1 MADDPP
7 PNEKVLQ
14 AKLEALLKEE
24 SPNWRLIENLSGQ
37 IVDLDPNEI
46 RFSVDAGHIQ
56 RLGEQ
61 LVGRQETAVSE
72 LIKNAFDADATK
84 VTLNFRG
91 HEETGGVLTIQDDG
105 NGMPEAAIRSAW
117 MRISTVAKQEE
128 PISPRFGRQRAGQ
141 KGIGRFAVQR
151 LGSRLVLTTR
161 PLGEE
166 IGYRVTFEWDTDFKA
181 GADLSD
187 IYSRIE
193 RFSKKSGDHGTKLVI
208 SELRDAWPGRAI
220 ESIWRSVILLQAPF
234 EVVEVQRGDDP
245 GKDESEPDPG
255 FRVEI
260 NGVSQDKQ
268 RALFSIEKSFLD
280 HALATIE
287 AEIDEKGRGHVR
299 LKSRKLGLD
308 ESATADEAFMLVGP
322 VKLEASYFIYVAS
335 VLSGV
340 TMAVAGDMG
349 RRFGGIRIYRNGF
362 RVSPYGE
369 PSDDWLRLD
378 VDVSRRSILVP
389 GNNRNFFGAVSLSS
403 ARNPLFEETSSR
415 EGLLENE
422 AFEELRRFVR
432 WALEWAAL
440 RVAEVRERKQT
451 SVQPGFI
458 SKVRKPSDLIQSI
471 RPEDFGSGGQENVA
485 GMLHDLASA
494 AKAYEEKVEAERE
507 EALQYEEMLRIL
519 ASLGLSISMFG
530 HEVKGAQGGVTS
542 NIALLEELIDELP
555 ASDERVL
562 VGEQLEHLR
571 AASERLFDLGG
582 YIVGLMSST
591 ESRELRDLSVKGAID
606 RFVRQF
612 GSYMARQ
619 QIAFEVDVQPLSLRT
634 SPMHSSELDSVLL
647 NFLTNSI
654 KSLRKAKSPSPTVRI
669 SARAEG
675 GQVLLAF
682 EDNGVGI
689 PEENWPR
696 VFRPFFTTT
705 LNTEEDGVVGP
716 GTGLGLKIVSD
727 IAESYG
733 GAARVAASSSPF
745 TCRMEF
751 SVLAFQEARG

>member
-1 MADDPP
+1 MTEDASFD
-7 PNEKVLQ
+7 EKALQ
-14 AKLEALLKEE
+14 AQLEALLKEE
-24 SPNWRLIENLSGQ
+24 PPNWRLIESLSRQ
-37 IVDLDPNEI
+37 VVDSNPDEV

-84 VTLNFRG
+84 VSLTFRN
-91 HEETGGVLTIQDDG
+91 HDRIGGILTIDDDG

-117 MRISTVAKQEE
+117 MRISTAAKQEE

-161 PLGEE
+161 PRGEE
-166 IGYRVTFEWDTDFKA
+166 VGYRVTFEWDTDFKA
-181 GADLSD
+181 GADLND

-193 RFSKKSGDHGTKLVI
+193 RFSKTPDDHGTKLVI
-208 SELRDAWPGRAI
+208 SELRDAWPPRAI
-220 ESIWRSVILLQAPF
+220 ESVWRSVILLQAPF
-234 EVVEVQRGDDP
+234 DVVEAQRGDDAH
-245 GKDESEPDPG
+245 ENELEPDPG
-255 FRVEI
+255 FRVDI

-287 AEIDEKGRGHVR
+287 AEIDDRGQGHVR
-299 LKSRKLGLD
+299 VRSRKLGLD
-308 ESATADEAFMLVGP
+308 ERAVADERFMLVGP
-322 VKLEASYFIYVAS
+322 MKLEASYFIYLAS
-335 VLSGV
+335 VLSGI
-340 TMAVAGDMG
+340 TANVAGDMG

-362 RVSPYGE
+362 RVFPYGE
-369 PSDDWLRLD
+369 PTDDWLRLD
-378 VDVSRRSILVP
+378 LDVSRRSLLVP
-389 GNNRNFFGAVSLSS
+389 GNNRNFFGAVSLGSS
-403 ARNPLFEETSSR
+403 RNPLFEETSSR

-422 AFEELRRFVR
+422 AFEELRQFVR
-432 WALEWAAL
+432 WAIEWAAL
-440 RVAEVRERKQT
+440 RVAEIRERKQT
-451 SVQPGFI
+451 SIQPGFV
-458 SKVRKPSDLIQSI
+458 SKVRKPSEIIQSI
-471 RPEDFGSGGQENVA
+471 RPEDFGSGGPDGVA
-485 GMLHDLASA
+485 GMLQELASA
-494 AKAYEEKVEAERE
+494 AKAYEDKVEADRE
-507 EALQYEEMLRIL
+507 QALQYEEMLRIL

-530 HEVKGAQGGVTS
+530 HEVKGAQGGVSS
-542 NIALLEELIDELP
+542 NIALLEELVEELP
-555 ASDERVL
+555 ASDDRVL
-562 VGEQLEHLR
+562 IAEQLEQLR

-582 YIVGLMSST
+582 YIAGLMSST

-612 GSYMARQ
+612 GSYMTRQ
-619 QIAFEVDVQPLSLRT
+619 KIAFEVDVQPLSLRT
-634 SPMHSSELDSVLL
+634 SPMHSSEFDSVLL

-654 KSLRKAKSPSPTVRI
+654 KSLRKAKVVSPTIRI
-669 SARAEG
+669 SARSVG
-675 GQVLLAF
+675 DQVVLAF

-689 PEENWPR
+689 PEEHWTR

-705 LNTEEDGVVGP
+705 MNTDEDGVVGP

-733 GAARVAASSSPF
+733 GEARVAEPSSTF

-751 SVLAFQEARG
+751 SVLAFREAGV